1 MDYTY
6 DGMDIFIEDMESVR
20 ESQMVRM
27 LAYFQRLRLHTNG
40 TMTCEKKPGLNCLQ
54 TSLFWDKESALEQ
67 RIYGKMKKWEKRHPI
82 MGIVICT
89 ILGGILISLVAGI
102 ILEGIMMVL

>member
-6 DGMDIFIEDMESVR
+6 DGMDIFIEDMESAR

-27 LAYFQRLRLHTNG
+27 LTYFQKLRLHISG
-40 TMTCEKKPGLNCLQ
+40 IMICEKKLGSNCLQ

-82 MGIVICT
+82 MGIVIGT
-89 ILGGILISLVAGI
+89 MLGGILISLVVEI
-102 ILEGIMMVL
+102 ILNGIMMV

>member
-1 MDYTY
+1 
-6 DGMDIFIEDMESVR
+6 MDIFIEDMESGR
-20 ESQMVRM
+20 ESQTVRM
-27 LAYFQRLRLHTNG
+27 LAYFRKLCLHTSG
-40 TMTCEKKPGLNCLQ
+40 TMTCEKKLGSNCLQ
-54 TSLFWDKESALEQ
+54 ISLFWDKESALEQ

-102 ILEGIMMVL
+102 ILDGIMMVL